1 MLPASMLH
9 ALSSMVSDHSPLLL
23 VGASAANSY
32 RGFRFESFWP
42 KLEGYQEAVQHA
54 WEQPVSAYNPFL
66 RLHIKL
72 SRTAKVLRQW
82 AKKKIENNK
91 LLLCVA
97 RQLIAILDVVQE
109 HRQLSASEVLLRRD
123 LKARFLGL
131 MAVEKLRARQH
142 SRLVSIR
149 ASEANSKQ
157 FYLHANGRR
166 RKNFIRHLPTPNGLL
181 TTHDE
186 KANCV
191 FQLFNSRIG
200 TQQSRE
206 VTVDQDLIGLRRI
219 DLQHLEDEFTEEEV
233 NAVIQ
238 EIAPVKHL
246 VRMASLEV
254 FTKRVG
260 M

>member
-1 MLPASMLH
+1 
-9 ALSSMVSDHSPLLL
+9 
-23 VGASAANSY
+23 
-32 RGFRFESFWP
+32 
-42 KLEGYQEAVQHA
+42 
-54 WEQPVSAYNPFL
+54 
-66 RLHIKL
+66 
-72 SRTAKVLRQW
+72 
-82 AKKKIENNK
+82 
-91 LLLCVA
+91 
-97 RQLIAILDVVQE
+97 
-109 HRQLSASEVLLRRD
+109 
-123 LKARFLGL
+123 
-131 MAVEKLRARQH
+131 
-142 SRLVSIR
+142 
-149 ASEANSKQ
+149 
-157 FYLHANGRR
+157 
-166 RKNFIRHLPTPNGLL
+166 L

>member
-1 MLPASMLH
+1 MGSAWPVQRHTGYTIFLPPGS
-9 ALSSMVSDHSPLLL
+9 
-23 VGASAANSY
+23 
-32 RGFRFESFWP
+32 
-42 KLEGYQEAVQHA
+42 EA
-54 WEQPVSAYNPFL
+54 
-66 RLHIKL
+66 I
-72 SRTAKVLRQW
+72 T
-82 AKKKIENNK
+82 
-91 LLLCVA
+91 LLCAA

-149 ASEANSKQ
+149 ASEANSKL